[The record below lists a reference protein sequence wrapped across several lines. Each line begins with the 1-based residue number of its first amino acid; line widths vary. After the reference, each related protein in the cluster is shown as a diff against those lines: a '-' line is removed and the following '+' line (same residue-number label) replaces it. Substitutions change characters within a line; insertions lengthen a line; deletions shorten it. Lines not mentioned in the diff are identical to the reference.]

1 MTPERDKPDDA
12 PKPFDYLA
20 YIEENLSTL
29 SPEEAKR
36 RELAN
41 AETERRG
48 RLEAS
53 GIAGAITPDDFERI
67 VRDDLIETKALRAVK
82 RWEHVRSSGTSSFAM
97 LVIDGAMGIGKTV
110 AGGCILSRKGGFFAT
125 LEALRLS
132 RRSRDRKDFERACKT
147 HCLVV
152 DELGIE
158 DDDED
163 SAQRALYELVNR
175 RAGLAHAWTLFTTN
189 LERPELLERYDLRTI
204 ERIEHRGMIFHVDG
218 PNLRMRL
225 EDVMKGRKQAP

>member
-1 MTPERDKPDDA
+1 MTPERDKPGDP

-20 YIEENLSTL
+20 FIEENLTVL
-29 SPEEAKR
+29 TPDEAER
-36 RELAN
+36 REKESAAN
-41 AETERRG
+41 ERRE
-48 RLEAS
+48 RLQAS
-53 GIAGAITPDDFERI
+53 GIAGAITPQDVELI
-67 VRDDLIETKALRAVK
+67 VRDELMDTKALRAVK

-97 LVIDGAMGIGKTV
+97 LVVDGEMGIGKTV
-110 AGGCILSRKGGFFAT
+110 AGGWILGRKGGFFAT

-132 RRSRDRKDFERACKT
+132 RRSRDRRDFERACRT

-175 RAGLAHAWTLFTTN
+175 RAGLAYAWTLFTTN
-189 LERPELLERYDLRTI
+189 LGRPELLERYDLRTI
-204 ERIEHRGMIFHVDG
+204 ARIEHRGMIFHAEG

-225 EDVMKGRKQAP
+225 EDVMKGRKQT

>member
-1 MTPERDKPDDA
+1 MTPERDKPEDA

-20 YIEENLSTL
+20 YVEENLSVL
-29 SPEEAKR
+29 PPEEVAR
-36 RELAN
+36 REKENTAN
-41 AETERRG
+41 ERRE
-48 RLEAS
+48 RIQAC
-53 GIAGAITPDDFERI
+53 GILGAITPDDVERI

-82 RWEHVRSSGTSSFAM
+82 RWDHVRSSGTSSFAM
-97 LVIDGAMGIGKTV
+97 LVLGGDMGIGKTV
-110 AGGCILSRKGGFFAT
+110 SSGWLHGRKGGFFAT

-132 RRSRDRKDFERACKT
+132 RRSRDRKDFERACRT
-147 HCLVV
+147 HCLTV

-175 RAGLAHAWTLFTTN
+175 RAGLPHAWTLFTTN
-189 LERPELLERYDLRTI
+189 LERAELLERYDQRTI
-204 ERIEHRGMIFHVDG
+204 QRIEHRGVVFRVDG

-225 EDVMKGRKQAP
+225 EDILEGRRKP